1 MRDLGKREVRSI
13 VAVTD
18 GPSYYIVY
26 VHLQCILL
34 CFLGVHI
41 RGEGNK
47 SEECVLAA
55 RAITLCC
62 N

>member
-1 MRDLGKREVRSI
+1 MRDFGKREVRSI

-26 VHLQCILL
+26 MHLPCILL
-34 CFLGVHI
+34 YCLGVHI

-47 SEECVLAA
+47 SEECALAS
-55 RAITLCC
+55 
-62 N
+62 

>member
-18 GPSYYIVY
+18 GPSSYI
-26 VHLQCILL
+26 
-34 CFLGVHI
+34 GVHI

-47 SEECVLAA
+47 SEECALAA